1 MRLDIP
7 PKPTEIR
14 MTPNTM
20 RRLINFW
27 PPFLFAGIRV
37 TEISPDWRSA
47 NVQLKL
53 RWHNRNYVGSH
64 FGGNLF
70 SMTDPM
76 YMLMLIHLLGDE
88 YHVWDRHASIDY
100 MAPGRGVVHAHFHI
114 DAATLDRIR
123 KMTAGGEK
131 YLPEF
136 HVEIRDEQEQLV
148 ARVHKTLYVRRKPAH
163 RPAAASAA

>member
-1 MRLDIP
+1 
-7 PKPTEIR
+7 

-20 RRLINFW
+20 RRLINLW

-37 TEISPDWRSA
+37 RSIRADWREA
-47 NVQLKL
+47 EVQLKL

-76 YMLMLIHLLGDE
+76 YMVMLIQLLGRE
-88 YHVWDRHASIDY
+88 YHVWDRHAAIDY
-100 MAPGRGVVHAHFHI
+100 IAPGRGVVSAHFHI
-114 DAATLDRIR
+114 DDKTLERIR
-123 KMTAGGEK
+123 EMTAGGEK

-136 HVEIRDEQEQLV
+136 QVEVRNEKGELV
-148 ARVHKTLYVRRKPAH
+148 ARVTKTLYVRRKPAH
-163 RPAAASAA
+163 RPMAANAA